1 MKNIFLSLIFLII
14 SIQGISQTLDISLSN
29 LTPTEFSFL
38 ESDTL
43 LIDYNIGC
51 DTLMYD
57 ELNKN
62 LVLSLIELSY
72 VDEYGYLETRDVKR
86 KELKDKV
93 VIVYSSL
100 WGTYK
105 VIDK

>member
-1 MKNIFLSLIFLII
+1 MKNIFLSLTFLII
-14 SIQGISQTLDISLSN
+14 SFQGISQTLDISLNN
-29 LTPTEFSFL
+29 LTPTESLFL

-57 ELNKN
+57 DLNKN
-62 LVLSLIELSY
+62 LALSLIELSY
-72 VDEYGYLETRDVKR
+72 IDEYGYLETRGVKR

>member
-1 MKNIFLSLIFLII
+1 MKNIFLSLTFLII
-14 SIQGISQTLDISLSN
+14 SFQGISQTLDISLNN
-29 LTPTEFSFL
+29 LTPTESSFL

-57 ELNKN
+57 DLNKN

-72 VDEYGYLETRDVKR
+72 VDEYGYLETRGVKR

-100 WGTYK
+100 WGIYK